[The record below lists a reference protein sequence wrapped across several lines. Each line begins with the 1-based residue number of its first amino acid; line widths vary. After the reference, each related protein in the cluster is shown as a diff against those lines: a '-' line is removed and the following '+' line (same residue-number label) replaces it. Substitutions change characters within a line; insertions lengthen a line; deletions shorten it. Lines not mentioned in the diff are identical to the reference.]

1 MLLRLWILFYR
12 IRDMFRPDPPDDLDE
27 IIAGMNWLNLPANL
41 LDSAAWDQ
49 YWIGHI
55 EHGFGPQIIDMFLDD
70 SMLVKVMKDEGMKR
84 VLCAGNG
91 ISQEPKILA
100 AAGMDVVALDI
111 SPQAAD
117 IAKNFQIPIGAISQY
132 YGPGFE
138 RPGGKL
144 EFVTGNILDP
154 TICPGPFD
162 VIIERSTVQN
172 YCSNDIG
179 SVMNSLAQRLSKNG
193 LFLSHC
199 HNGAWRPPAKR
210 VHLFESWF
218 QNAGWTIWNGAG
230 PKPPGRVAWLSLS
243 TG

>member
-12 IRDMFRPDPPDDLDE
+12 IRDMFRPDPEDDISD
-27 IIAGMNWLNLPANL
+27 MNWQNPPTNL
-41 LDSAAWDQ
+41 LDGSAWDQ

-55 EHGFGPQIIDMFLDD
+55 QRGIGPQMIDMFLDD
-70 SMLVKVMKDEGMKR
+70 SMLVKVMNDEGMKR

-111 SPQAAD
+111 SSQAAD
-117 IAKNFQIPIGAISQY
+117 IAQSFQIPMAAISQY

-138 RPGGKL
+138 KPGGKV

-154 TICPGPFD
+154 DVCPGPFD
-162 VIIERSTVQN
+162 VIIERCTVQN
-172 YCSNDIG
+172 YYSKDIG
-179 SVMNSLAQRLSKNG
+179 SVMNPLVERLSENG
-193 LFLSHC
+193 IFLSHC

-210 VHLFESWF
+210 QHFSESWF
-218 QNAGWTIWNGAG
+218 HEGGWTIWDGHTG
-230 PKPPGRVAWLSLS
+230 RKPSGRVAWLTLS